1 MQRKIRFRTIGIVL
15 TAMLCL
21 NPVYGQKKKKNKE
34 LESEGIIFLEK
45 DSSGG
50 LWRETIASFVIT
62 TFLDKKGHF
71 FDIYVDWGGNI
82 KYTLIK
88 RCLIMNRYYAKRQT
102 IGNEYIYMCDNGYP
116 EGEYIVGKYFK
127 TKGRSIIFKK
137 KVLTGEYWV
146 KSLSGKML
154 YKTKF
159 RQGTGYWK
167 DYYYEEGTIR
177 EEGQVTRHYK
187 TGEWKYYNKS
197 GGIDSIKTYTV
208 RDSVDVRFPYCLFN
222 KTDRCW

>member
-1 MQRKIRFRTIGIVL
+1 MG
-15 TAMLCL
+15 
-21 NPVYGQKKKKNKE
+21 KN
-34 LESEGIIFLEK
+34 LII
-45 DSSGG
+45 
-50 LWRETIASFVIT
+50 
-62 TFLDKKGHF
+62 
-71 FDIYVDWGGNI
+71 
-82 KYTLIK
+82 
-88 RCLIMNRYYAKRQT
+88 NRYYTKGQT
-102 IGNEYIYMCDNGYP
+102 IGNEYIYDNGYP
-116 EGEYIVGKYFK
+116 EGKYCVIYTDDTIPITFK
-127 TKGRSIIFKK
+127 EAHYKKG
-137 KVLTGEYWV
+137 VLTGEYWV